1 MRVLRLVL
9 GWSRNG
15 PPNDPKNHNFEKKIL
30 KCPEVLPFHT
40 YICTINE
47 NYTTILCTFCLLTT
61 QKIKNLK
68 LKKTHGD
75 IIILHI
81 CTINDNN
88 MMYGSW
94 DMEYDGQDFFVILDH
109 FLHFYPLI
117 TKKIKILKKW
127 RKTAGCI
134 IILLMCTI
142 NDNHMMYGSWD
153 MECDRQNFCHCG
165 PFFALLLPLTTRKIR
180 ILKKWKKHLEILSF
194 YTCVPQM
201 TIIWWMVPEIWSV
214 ADRVFCHFGLFLP
227 FTTLKNQKKTSTWR
241 YHHFTQVYQKS

>member
-1 MRVLRLVL
+1 MTDRKFQ
-9 GWSRNG
+9 NFG
-15 PPNDPKNHNFEKKIL
+15 PFFCPFSPLTNWKIKIL
-30 KCPEVLPFHT
+30 T
-40 YICTINE
+40 
-47 NYTTILCTFCLLTT
+47 
-61 QKIKNLK
+61 

-165 PFFALLLPLTTRKIR
+165 PFFALLLPLTTRKIT
-180 ILKKWKKHLEILSF
+180 ILKKWKKTPGDIIILHMCTTDDNHVMNGSWDMECDGQNVLSF
-194 YTCVPQM
+194 W
-201 TIIWWMVPEIWSV
+201 TIFAIYHP
-214 ADRVFCHFGLFLP
+214 
-227 FTTLKNQKKTSTWR
+227 KKQKKTNTWR